1 MDELKL
7 SLGPDF
13 LRSLLAKVIRKQIRK
28 KLGCDVDILIK
39 EVHMTSSNGR
49 VTLHIDADAE
59 TTTEDIIKMIKGA
72 DLD

>member
-13 LRSLLAKVIRKQIRK
+13 LRNLLAKVIRKQIRK
-28 KLGCDVDILIK
+28 KLGCDIDILIK
-39 EVHMTSSNGR
+39 EVYMTSSNGR